1 MKKYIRRSVPTG
13 AYDLPAFESWLADLA
28 QEGLFLVSLNGYGG
42 KFRRDVP
49 KKMTY
54 RVEIPKYF
62 DTRPPKKMEEMYQE
76 FGWEF
81 ICTYYQNGFIFASE
95 AEEPVE
101 LHTDPITQS
110 AGIRDFYKEQRNEL
124 IVCLIL
130 LPLMAATEFGLKWTN
145 LAETLTNPFDI
156 KLVIMWLYLCF
167 GMFLSIKEL
176 RSLKKMKT
184 ELEMGIPMEHRKP
197 YKKRSF
203 IRNLFLVYAIVLLLA
218 AALEMAL
225 IYTKQ
230 QDNNFSINE
239 VSSSIPFV
247 SLGELDG
254 TGHIGETDVSYEST
268 AFAPVQYD
276 IYTGKDN
283 TYLHL
288 YYMEVRPAFLAK
300 QTMET
305 IARNGMFDGLSGFR
319 FYLSGVK
326 SMEEIPLDL
335 PAEWF
340 DGCLYYEDMK
350 DGDTYFTAY
359 KENKVIAVKYTGT
372 DALTDHLDK
381 FSALLDETYGE
392 PHLSSNEA

>member
-1 MKKYIRRSVPTG
+1 MKKYIRKSVPTS
-13 AYDLPAFESWLADLA
+13 AYDLPAFESWLSDLA

-95 AEEPVE
+95 ADDPVE

-110 AGIRDFYKEQRNEL
+110 EGIRDFYKEQRNEC
-124 IVCLIL
+124 IACLIF
-130 LPLMAATEFGLKWTN
+130 LPLLAAATIGLKWTN
-145 LAETLTNPFDI
+145 LAETLTVPFDI
-156 KLVIMWLYLCF
+156 KLIIMWLYLCF

-203 IRNLFLVYAIVLLLA
+203 IRNLFLIYAIALLLA

-225 IYTKQ
+225 IYTKH
-230 QDNNFSINE
+230 QDNSFSINE
-239 VSSSIPFV
+239 VSSPIPFV

-254 TGHIGETDVSYEST
+254 TGHIGETDISYEST
-268 AFAPVQYD
+268 ILAPVQYN
-276 IYTGKDN
+276 IYTDKDDSH
-283 TYLHL
+283 LHM
-288 YYMEVRPAFLAK
+288 YYMDVRPAFLAK

-319 FYLSGVK
+319 FYITGVQP
-326 SMEEIPLDL
+326 MPEVPLDIP
-335 PAEWF
+335 PAWF
-340 DGCLYYEDMK
+340 DKILCYEEPE
-350 DGDTYFTAY
+350 DGETYLTAY
-359 KENKVIAVKYTGT
+359 KGNKVIAVKYTGT
-372 DALTDHLDK
+372 DDFAAHLDK
-381 FSALLDETYGE
+381 FSILLDEEYGE
-392 PHLSSNEA
+392 PHLISN